1 MDINSIVYKGLK
13 ISDNKYKIIEKLGE
27 GGMGIVWKAEDEILK
42 IPVAIKFIK
51 PELLKNSNSQRRLL
65 NEARA
70 MAKLIGHKNIV
81 SIFNYGVLETNSKEN
96 GILSIAYIVLEYINV
111 DQNKKNK
118 LLNLHEDPTEEK
130 VKEILKVSLHIC
142 DALNYAHENNVCH
155 RDIKPDNFF
164 IDSKGNVKVSDFGL
178 SKITNQLAKPT
189 LSTDAGHGTLSYMA
203 PEQFGRKPLADKLTD
218 IFQFGVTFYELL
230 TGLKPRGIH
239 VHDSWQPNTNPQ
251 NINKCVPIGI
261 GKLVESMLSKERRE
275 RPKSFQE
282 ITKNIR
288 QEINFLPPY
297 EVQQDF
303 QEQARLLKNEL
314 EEKSSLLKKYYLLD
328 DKSSLEEKEEDK
340 RRFYK
345 SAEDTGYFCKTC
357 VSIMELDYAGD
368 SYHKEEYYGFTVLS
382 DKLMDKIPYP
392 VKAKGSSGCVE
403 CLKIASV
410 DEHSPSGLTFSL
422 DKNKCSLEHHEG
434 TIKFGRSINKQS
446 SPISIGYEY
455 FGINNFAMS
464 TKQFEEMYP
473 ENQDFPTEHFGIEI
487 SQPCEELVIIIK
499 FPRRF
504 ALDGK
509 PEIIVKKQIFD
520 KLDLISYE
528 NDTVLQEKY
537 KKGISFHKELNLIIC
552 RIPYPKVNILYGV
565 QWRLKDIIFP
575 YEKPSS
581 QLSGEVEEMVKTLLQ
596 MSLEE
601 KIKEEFGVLFYAV
614 KDEVQNFLNINEKSD
629 PIELS
634 LMVYDKD
641 EHCLKIVASNFSQ
654 YDTKWQFKLKYGN
667 GIAGKAYKTNTPKM
681 FIKSVDMAKP
691 TGYYPINGKPILDQ
705 KDRRSIDDEVI
716 FSLPLRHRDNN
727 EQLYA
732 VLNISSKKANS
743 MLKYFDKDFDKEY
756 RQKKLP
762 NVSFEEIEKLF
773 IGINGS
779 CYTIINNLLKNYS

>member
-1 MDINSIVYKGLK
+1 
-13 ISDNKYKIIEKLGE
+13 
-27 GGMGIVWKAEDEILK
+27 
-42 IPVAIKFIK
+42 
-51 PELLKNSNSQRRLL
+51 
-65 NEARA
+65 
-70 MAKLIGHKNIV
+70 
-81 SIFNYGVLETNSKEN
+81 
-96 GILSIAYIVLEYINV
+96 
-111 DQNKKNK
+111 
-118 LLNLHEDPTEEK
+118 
-130 VKEILKVSLHIC
+130 
-142 DALNYAHENNVCH
+142 
-155 RDIKPDNFF
+155 
-164 IDSKGNVKVSDFGL
+164 
-178 SKITNQLAKPT
+178 
-189 LSTDAGHGTLSYMA
+189 MA
-203 PEQFGRKPLADKLTD
+203 PEQFWKKPLADKRTD

-230 TGLKPRGIH
+230 TGFKPRGIH
-239 VHDSWQPNTNPQ
+239 DHDSWQPNTNPR

-261 GKLVESMLSKERRE
+261 GKLVESMLSKERQE

-282 ITKNIR
+282 IIKNIS
-288 QEINFLPPY
+288 QEINLLPPY
-297 EVQQDF
+297 EIQQDL

-328 DKSSLEEKEEDK
+328 NKSSLEEKEEDK

-357 VSIMELDYAGD
+357 VSIMELDYSGD
-368 SYHKEEYYGFTVLS
+368 SYHKEEYYCFTFLG
-382 DKLMDKIPYP
+382 DKPMDKIPYP

-410 DEHSPSGLTFSL
+410 DEHSPAGLTFSL

-473 ENQDFPTEHFGIEI
+473 ENQDSPTEHFGIEI

-504 ALDGK
+504 VLDGK
-509 PEIIVKKQIFD
+509 PEIIVKKQVVD
-520 KLDLISYE
+520 KLELISYE

-552 RIPYPKVNILYGV
+552 RIPHPKVSILYGV
-565 QWRLKDIIFP
+565 QWRLKDVILP

-596 MSLEE
+596 MSLKE
-601 KIKEEFGVLFYAV
+601 KIKEEFAVLFYAV
-614 KDEVQNFLNINEKSD
+614 KDEIQKFLKIDEKSD

-634 LMVYDKD
+634 LMVYDKN
-641 EHCLKIVASNFSQ
+641 EHCLKIVASNFPQ
-654 YDTKWQFKLKYGN
+654 GDNKWQFKLKYGN

-691 TGYYPINGKPILDQ
+691 TGYYPINGNPILDQ

-716 FSLPLRHRDNN
+716 FSLPLRHHGNN

-743 MLKYFDKDFDKEY
+743 KLKYFDKDFDKEY
-756 RQKKLP
+756 RERTLLYA
-762 NVSFEEIEKLF
+762 NFEEIEDLF
-773 IGINGS
+773 IGINAS
-779 CYTIINNLLKNYS
+779 CYKIINQLLQNHL